1 MNDKPYLIVI
11 EGQDRTGK
19 DTLINNLVDKYN
31 LYVYKQKPHEKTGV
45 DYRNKE
51 QYEKW
56 VYNHID
62 TIYNDLIE
70 ISKNEK
76 IILLSR
82 LWISDN
88 VYSDLFGRNHI
99 VEKYFKDKFKDTFNV
114 KTFVLLW
121 QDFDNYIKRLN
132 FINEEVEYEVVEFN
146 KTIDLY
152 KKYVEENDKILVI
165 ENCTST
171 DNILNNFVVNI
182 LDHAK

>member
-1 MNDKPYLIVI
+1 M
-11 EGQDRTGK
+11 
-19 DTLINNLVDKYN
+19 
-31 LYVYKQKPHEKTGV
+31 
-45 DYRNKE
+45 
-51 QYEKW
+51 
-56 VYNHID
+56 
-62 TIYNDLIE
+62 
-70 ISKNEK
+70 
-76 IILLSR
+76 LSR